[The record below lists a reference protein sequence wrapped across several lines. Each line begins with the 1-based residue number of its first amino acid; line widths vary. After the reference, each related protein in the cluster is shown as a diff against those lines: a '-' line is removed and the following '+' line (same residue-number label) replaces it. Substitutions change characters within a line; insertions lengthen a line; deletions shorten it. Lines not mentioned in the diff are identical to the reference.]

1 MQRLRRQRARR
12 VNRIRRCQNCQRG
25 IQLRGC
31 RARGPEK
38 CGLVENGALP
48 RGNAFFERLGH
59 LFVNEFERKTFFQ
72 VSHHPRLNL
81 AEHDHGF

>member
-38 CGLVENGALP
+38 CGLV
-48 RGNAFFERLGH
+48 
-59 LFVNEFERKTFFQ
+59 
-72 VSHHPRLNL
+72 
-81 AEHDHGF
+81 